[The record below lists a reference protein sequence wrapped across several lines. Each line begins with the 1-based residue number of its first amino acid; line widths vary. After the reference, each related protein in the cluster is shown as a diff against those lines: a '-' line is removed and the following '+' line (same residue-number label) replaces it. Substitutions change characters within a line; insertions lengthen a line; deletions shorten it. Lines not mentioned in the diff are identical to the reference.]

1 MIANI
6 PPKIH
11 YNLFELISRFVSFVV
26 CGTFVIPIFHVIDL
40 NSYESTLKISLLKLQ
55 FYMYIYIYIRII
67 FHKEVILVYL
77 ANFQRLIV
85 TRLVVE

>member
-26 CGTFVIPIFHVIDL
+26 CGTFVILIFHVIDL

-55 FYMYIYIYIRII
+55 FYIYIYIRII
-67 FHKEVILVYL
+67 FHKEIILVYL